1 MNAVSDHFNVL
12 KIKAKEQVYTLLSGQ
27 NLSKLHGEGYD
38 LSEIR
43 EYQVGDDIR
52 KINWTIT
59 AKLGKPYIK
68 ELHAD
73 RELSV
78 VVAAMLSGSLYFGEG
93 NAKQQ
98 ILAET
103 AALLGYAAQHEGD
116 LFTGVVCQEEKTR
129 YLPPTKEIYMVENY
143 ARILY
148 EATLMENKLIY
159 DEALQGLFDYLLK
172 PSLLFVIGDF
182 LQPVDLSLFAQ
193 KHEVVVLIIRDRG
206 EEHPKTLGDV
216 RLVDPQSRN
225 EKQTYFAKRSIA
237 AYLAHLKE
245 NDHKLSEHFA
255 RYNIRWVKIYTD
267 ELPITKLL
275 KLFQS

>member
-1 MNAVSDHFNVL
+1 MNAVSDHFEVL

-93 NAKQQ
+93 NAKQET
-98 ILAET
+98 LAET

-116 LFTGVVCQEEKTR
+116 LFTGVVCQEEETR
-129 YLPPTKEIYMVENY
+129 YLPPTKDIYVVENY
-143 ARILY
+143 ARRLY
-148 EATLMENKLIY
+148 EVPLMGNKLVY
-159 DEALQGLFDYLLK
+159 DEALQGLFGYLVK

-182 LQPVDLSLFAQ
+182 LQAVDLSLLAQ
-193 KHEVVVLIIRDRG
+193 KHEVIAVFIRDR
-206 EEHPKTLGDV
+206 EEEQPKTLGEV
-216 RLVDPQSRN
+216 RLVDPQSGNDR
-225 EKQTYFAKRSIA
+225 QTYFSKRSIGT
-237 AYLAHLKE
+237 YLARLEK
-245 NDHKLSEHFA
+245 NDHEIMEHFS
-255 RYNIRWVKIYTD
+255 RHNIRWVKIYTD
-267 ELPITKLL
+267 ESPLTKLL
-275 KLFQS
+275 RLFQG